1 LTSDDIRRLFLDY
14 FKDRGHTVLP
24 SFSLVPDDP
33 TILFTIAG
41 MVPFKPYFLGR
52 EEAPF
57 KRATTSQK
65 CLRTNDIEE
74 VGKTA
79 RHHTFFE
86 MLGNFSFGD
95 YFKEK
100 AIPFAWVFV
109 TEILHL
115 QRDRLY
121 ITIYNDD
128 DESFDIWRSLGIPAE
143 KIYRSGEKD
152 NFWSAGP
159 VGPCGPCSE
168 IYYDRGENFGCKSP
182 DCSPLCGCDRFLEIW
197 NLVFMQYNR
206 DEGSNLTPLEKKGI
220 DTGMGLERIASV
232 LQGKDSNYETDLIYP
247 IIEEL
252 STITGIEYVESGI
265 TSLRVMSDHLRGA
278 VFAISDGVLPSNEGR
293 GYVVRRLLRRALTFS
308 HLSGYQE
315 PFIYKAVSKVCDIYR
330 HSYPEL
336 TDKID
341 YIKDTI
347 RVEEEKFSQSLKDGL
362 SMFNKMLPQI
372 KNDGII
378 SGEIAFLL
386 YDTYGFP
393 VELTKEMA
401 TEFNI
406 GIDTNS
412 FNNLLRQRKEQ
423 SREGS
428 QFFDD
433 IVNTSFVT
441 EFVGYDNT
449 KTNSNIIGIYK
460 DSAET
465 ARLSIG
471 DEGVLVL
478 DRTPFYPESGGQ
490 VADNGYI
497 RFADSVFRVTDV
509 QREKDAIF
517 HIGKVENGTLCV
529 GYSVDVE
536 IDVQRRKL
544 SSNNHTCTHILHAVL
559 RDKLGESTKQKG
571 SFVSDELL
579 RFDFVSSAPLPDDD
593 IVDIERSVNKIII
606 ENHLVTSQEMDLED
620 AIKSGSMAL
629 FSDKYKSRVRVIKID
644 DVSSELCGGTHALMT
659 GEIGTFAIVKQESI
673 ASSVRRIE
681 AFTGIK
687 ALEYFQKK
695 REDLE
700 KIDKIIDASGS
711 PVKKSISLMK
721 EIEEDKK
728 RLKEVTANLL
738 KLKANEIVTEEIG
751 NVSLLVDNFNLY
763 TSDDMLFFVDVVRNR
778 FDNLILFIYSVNGN
792 SANFVL
798 SVSDKLSQTMSA
810 KELARVVTRITGG
823 GAGGRDKVA
832 QGGIKDSNKISDAIS
847 ALKEFL
853 KSI

>member
-1 LTSDDIRRLFLDY
+1 MTSDDIRRLFLDY
-14 FKDRGHTVLP
+14 FKDRGHAVLP

-57 KRATTSQK
+57 RRATTSQK

-168 IYYDRGENFGCKSP
+168 IYYDRGESFGCKSP

-206 DEGSNLTPLEKKGI
+206 DEESNLTPLEKKGI

-252 STITGIEYVESGI
+252 SAITGIEYIGSGI

-341 YIKDTI
+341 YLKDAI
-347 RVEEEKFSQSLKDGL
+347 RAEEEKFSQSLKDGL

-372 KNDGII
+372 KNDGIV

-406 GIDTNS
+406 GIDINS

-428 QFFDD
+428 QFVDD

-441 EFVGYDNT
+441 EFVGYDNV
-449 KTNSNIIGIYK
+449 KTNSNIIGMYK

-465 ARLSIG
+465 TRMSVG
-471 DEGVLVL
+471 DEGVIVL

-490 VADNGYI
+490 VADHGYI
-497 RFADSVFRVTDV
+497 KFADSIFRVTDV
-509 QREKDAIF
+509 QREKEAIF
-517 HIGKVENGTLCV
+517 HIGKLENGTLCV
-529 GYSVDVE
+529 GYSVDAE
-536 IDVQRRKL
+536 IDLQRRRL
-544 SSNNHTCTHILHAVL
+544 SSSNHTCTHILHAVL
-559 RDKLGESTKQKG
+559 RDKFGEATKQKG

-579 RFDFVSSAPLPDDD
+579 RFDFVSNAPLPDED

-606 ENHLVTSQEMDLED
+606 ENHPVTSQEMDLEE

-629 FSDKYKSRVRVIKID
+629 FSDKYKSRVRVLNID

-681 AFTGIK
+681 AFTGIR

-711 PVKKSISLMK
+711 PVKKSISIMK
-721 EIEEDKK
+721 EVEEDKR
-728 RLKEVTANLL
+728 RLREATSNFL
-738 KLKANEIVTEEIG
+738 KLKASELVAEEIG
-751 NVSLLVDNFNLY
+751 NFSLFVDNFNSY

-778 FDNLILFIYSVNGN
+778 FDNLVLFLYSVNN
-792 SANFVL
+792 QSANFVL
-798 SVSDKLSQTMSA
+798 SVSDKISQNISA
-810 KELARVVTRITGG
+810 KDLARVVTKITGG

-832 QGGIKDSNKISDAIS
+832 QGGIKDSNKISDAID

-853 KSI
+853 KSV